1 MTIFSSLHYHHPPSP
16 SSPHPI
22 HSISNPFTPTTHQT
36 TTIIHPSSP
45 TLTLIHIHPYELIS
59 IWPPTL
65 TRSHRSRSSFPPDD
79 YHQSIT
85 SRVARSIRS
94 SPPPP
99 TPSSARRSP
108 IEPPPQLGCLRSS
121 SGLPVSPGLPN
132 SLPGRTIDSSLGS
145 HPLQREFQPV
155 SQPSTQTQQRPQK
168 KNKKNSSPFLSSRFD
183 SPRDLLTHPRRSFD

>member
-45 TLTLIHIHPYELIS
+45 TLTLIHIHP
-59 IWPPTL
+59 
-65 TRSHRSRSSFPPDD
+65 
-79 YHQSIT
+79 
-85 SRVARSIRS
+85 VARSIRS

-145 HPLQREFQPV
+145 HPLQREFQPF
-155 SQPSTQTQQRPQK
+155 PSHPSHSVHHR
-168 KNKKNSSPFLSSRFD
+168 FLSSFDRIKDPSVLPQPLPSKPSSESIRFN
-183 SPRDLLTHPRRSFD
+183 RSGYSST